1 MNETT
6 NEKRLKYF
14 KKKKSMRVLNTYE
27 TKDFLE
33 VICREG
39 GDTLTFRVYGE
50 DEFVI
55 YER

>member
-6 NEKRLKYF
+6 NEKRLKHF
-14 KKKKSMRVLNTYE
+14 KKEKPFSVLYTYE

-55 YER
+55 YEK

>member
-50 DEFVI
+50 DKFVI